1 MKKFIVLIGLTL
13 LLPSCATVPAGD
25 VEPPDELAKYTI
37 TEETENCLS
46 LTRIRQ
52 SVVLNDQHILF
63 NMRGGDVYLSKLP
76 YRCSRLGFEEAFSY
90 STSLTK
96 LCNTDI
102 ITVIDQS
109 GAGLR
114 LANSCG
120 LGIFQKLEEKEA
132 EESTDTEAELS

>member
-1 MKKFIVLIGLTL
+1 MKKFIILIGLAF

-52 SVVLNDQHILF
+52 SVVLDDQHILF

-76 YRCSRLGFEEAFSY
+76 YRCSRLGFQEAFSY

-102 ITVIDQS
+102 ITVISRSD
-109 GAGLR
+109 GGPLT
-114 LANSCG
+114 SCG

>member
-1 MKKFIVLIGLTL
+1 MKKFIVLIGLAFM
-13 LLPSCATVPAGD
+13 LPSCATVPAGD

-37 TEETENCLS
+37 TEETENCLG

-63 NMRGGDVYLSKLP
+63 KMRGGDVYLSKLP
-76 YRCSRLGFEEAFSY
+76 YRCSRLGFQEAFSY

-102 ITVIDQS
+102 ITVISRS
-109 GAGLR
+109 GGDPLT
-114 LANSCG
+114 SCG

>member
-1 MKKFIVLIGLTL
+1 MKKFIVLIGLAFM
-13 LLPSCATVPAGD
+13 LPSCATVPAGD

-63 NMRGGDVYLSKLP
+63 KMRGGDVYLSKLP
-76 YRCSRLGFEEAFSY
+76 YRCSRLGFQEAFSY

-102 ITVIDQS
+102 ITIISRS
-109 GAGLR
+109 GGDPLT
-114 LANSCG
+114 SCG